1 VVKEHYPVKREDRRK
16 RLEHL
21 IQERKKQ
28 EEKLQIEKQITEMLE
43 LFPEKDNV
51 EILDEIE
58 SDKIESNMTDCFP
71 IASWGRIDWEKVDN
85 KIIFTTKD
93 IMNIPTVISNQS
105 LDTTVPVYLIVGI
118 YKYPVVKT
126 TLFTILEC
134 IEDVM
139 GMGPDQWIYCP
150 SLRYVVEICHD
161 DVVSIS
167 WI

>member
-1 VVKEHYPVKREDRRK
+1 MNREDRK
-16 RLEHL
+16 IRLDQL

-28 EEKLQIEKQITEMLE
+28 EEKLQREKQITEVIE
-43 LFPEKDNV
+43 LFHEKDSV

-58 SDKIESNMTDCFP
+58 SDKIESKMTDSFP
-71 IASWGRIDWEKVDN
+71 IAFWGRIDWEKVNN
-85 KIIFTTKD
+85 KNILSIKD
-93 IMNIPTVISNQS
+93 ILKIPTVLSNQS
-105 LDTTVPVYLIVGI
+105 LDTKVPVYLIVGI

-126 TLFTILEC
+126 SLFTILEC

-139 GMGPDQWIYCP
+139 YMGPDQWIYCP

-161 DVVSIS
+161 DVVSIG